1 MENRRANHDLVDLE
15 AVYRWQTKM
24 AWCLDFGTDADVW
37 LPKSQ
42 CEVDS
47 SPNENK
53 LLRRGDTVTVTLPE
67 WLAIEKG
74 IV

>member
-1 MENRRANHDLVDLE
+1 MVQGKSDLIELSGIYNHETE
-15 AVYRWQTKM
+15 A
-24 AWCLDFGTDADVW
+24 AWLIDFGEQDSVW

-42 CEVDS
+42 CEVEEESDGS
-47 SPNENK
+47 
-53 LLRRGDTVTVTLPE
+53 VTVTLPE